1 MKGIKVLA
9 TGRYAPDNL
18 VTNEDFTKI
27 VDTSDEWITT
37 RTGMKIRHISDGEP
51 TWMMASKAAK
61 HALDNA
67 GISAEEIDMLLVT
80 TITGDFYSPS
90 VASMVQREIGAF
102 HAFGMDLNAAC
113 SGFVYGMDT
122 AYRYLLTGAAKKVL
136 LISAET
142 LSKITDYTDRST
154 CVLFGDGAAAAVL
167 ALGDGIYSSYLAM
180 DAHDAHVLYART
192 HDNLNP
198 FSTKGTQHPDGFTGA
213 KDHFLYMDGRAVYK
227 FAVKAMPEA
236 VERAVEQAGLSLSD
250 IDYIIP
256 HQANIRIVQTAAKTL
271 GLPMEKFLINVAEY
285 GNTSSASVPLCLDE
299 YNERGTFHPGDKIV
313 VVGFG
318 AGLTYAAAVF
328 EW

>member
-80 TITGDFYSPS
+80 TVTGDFYSPS

-113 SGFVYGMDT
+113 SGFVYAMDT

-154 CVLFGDGAAAAVL
+154 CVLFGDGAAPAVL

-198 FSTKGTQHPDGFTGA
+198 FST
-213 KDHFLYMDGRAVYK
+213 
-227 FAVKAMPEA
+227 
-236 VERAVEQAGLSLSD
+236 
-250 IDYIIP
+250 
-256 HQANIRIVQTAAKTL
+256 
-271 GLPMEKFLINVAEY
+271 
-285 GNTSSASVPLCLDE
+285 
-299 YNERGTFHPGDKIV
+299 
-313 VVGFG
+313 
-318 AGLTYAAAVF
+318 
-328 EW
+328 

>member
-9 TGRYAPDNL
+9 TGRYAPDNIA
-18 VTNEDFTKI
+18 TNEDFAKI

-37 RTGMKIRHISDGEP
+37 RTGMKVRHISDGEP
-51 TWMMASKAAK
+51 TWMMASKAARRALE
-61 HALDNA
+61 HAGMNA
-67 GISAEEIDMLLVT
+67 GDIDMILIT
-80 TITGDFYSPS
+80 TVTGDFYSPS
-90 VASMVQREIGAF
+90 VASMVQREIGAYN
-102 HAFGMDLNAAC
+102 AFGMDMNAAC
-113 SGFVYGMDT
+113 SGFVYGMDA
-122 AYRYLLTGAAKKVL
+122 AYRYLVTGAAKHVL

-154 CVLFGDGAAAAVL
+154 CVLFGDGAAAAIL
-167 ALGDGIYSSYLAM
+167 TLGEGLFASYLAM

-198 FSTKGTQHPDGFTGA
+198 FSTKGAEHPDGFTGA
-213 KDHFLYMDGRAVYK
+213 KDHYLYMDGRAVYK

-236 VERAVEQAGLSLSD
+236 VEKAVEKAGLTLSD
-250 IDYIIP
+250 IDYIVP

-271 GLPMEKFLINVAEY
+271 GLPMEKFLLNVAEY
-285 GNTSSASVPLCLDE
+285 ANTSSASVPLCLDE
-299 YNERGTFHPGDKIV
+299 YNERGTFKPGDKIV